1 MNNAWIHYA
10 AATNEERLR
19 HVLDRHALSEREMQ
33 TAVLAAQ
40 GFGNRQIGEELFV
53 SIPTVKSHLYSVY
66 KKSGIRSRYQLIAL
80 LSENQSEV

>member
-10 AATNEERLR
+10 AATSAERLR
-19 HVLDRHALSEREMQ
+19 HVLDPRALSEREMQ

-53 SIPTVKSHLYSVY
+53 SISTVKSHLYSVY